1 MEARTPPPTR
11 RCLRCPQPRRLRGV
25 DEPASPAR
33 NAYRTIRELA
43 GDERPRERLLEH
55 GAAVLGDAELI
66 AIILRTGMAGE
77 NVVDMARGL
86 LESVGNLAGLARSDV
101 RALMRTKG
109 LGPAKAAQLA
119 AAIELG
125 RRIQQIDPES
135 RPTLRTPEAVFAL
148 LGPRILGKTK
158 EELFVLALDMKGRL
172 LGSVAPVSGGGVNAV
187 GVRSAEVFREAII
200 VEAVSVILA
209 HNHPSGDPKPSPQ
222 DIAVTTDLIAA
233 GELLDIHVQDHVILG
248 QGSFVSMQREGYA
261 FRKR

>member
-1 MEARTPPPTR
+1 MDEEAPPAAN
-11 RCLRCPQPRRLRGV
+11 G
-25 DEPASPAR
+25 
-33 NAYRTIRELA
+33 YRTIREFP

-55 GAAVLGDAELI
+55 GAGVLGDAELI
-66 AIILRTGMAGE
+66 AIILRSGMAGE

-86 LESVGNLAGLARSDV
+86 LESVGNLGGLARADARS
-101 RALMRTKG
+101 LMRTRG

-125 RRIQQIDPES
+125 RRVQQVDPGSRASLRSPES
-135 RPTLRTPEAVFAL
+135 VFAL
-148 LGPRILGKTK
+148 LGPRVHGKTK

-172 LGSVAPVSGGGVNAV
+172 LGSVAPVTGGGVNAV
-187 GVRSAEVFREAII
+187 GVRTAEVFREAMI

-222 DIAVTTDLIAA
+222 DIAVTRDLIAA